1 MNYRKIIPIFIIVLA
16 MLAVGCRPIIE
27 IKNDGDAES
36 SSITPILTP
45 NLSDEGKTDKTKAE
59 IAEMEKIE
67 FPDEAKSGVAEKADC
82 VIILD
87 DENTSINGNGAAYS
101 NGIVTIAKSGKYLI
115 TGKMSDGQIIVDSS
129 DSEKTELLLNGAW
142 IHCETGAAI
151 YVKNSEA
158 SKTTVELCDKS
169 VNILTDGTEH
179 ILEENSDE
187 PDAALFSKDD
197 LKISGS
203 GTLYIA
209 GNYSKGVHSKDDLE
223 LENATVYISS
233 VDDGFRGKDSVEIT
247 SGTLVIESG
256 ADGIRTNNTEDDGK
270 GYISISG
277 GHIEITSAFD
287 AVQAVTDLMITGGE
301 LVIQSGGGSVNSS
314 SNQNSDWGNWGGGF
328 GGGPGGGMMPPGGFG
343 GGMHGGRGE
352 RNAPNADEGFSEAAS
367 FTQTAQTTSDS
378 AKGLK
383 ADGDITIAGGVISID
398 SSDDS
403 IHGVNIEIKN
413 GTMMLTSGD
422 DGIHADTAV
431 KISGGDITVTKS
443 YEGIEGADIV
453 ISGGVM
459 NVTSSDDGLN
469 GAGGKDS
476 SSTTNRPGAGMFSSS
491 TGTLTVSG
499 GKIIVDASGDGID
512 INGSVTMTGGSVTV
526 YGSTNNGNGALDY
539 DKSFLI
545 SGGELFAFGSTGM
558 AQGVSASSEQNSI
571 FVGVSVDGG
580 KHLEVTDGNGV
591 NIVTITPPKAYSCV
605 LISTPQIEHGMAY
618 TFHLDGEKIGTITAE

>member
-187 PDAALFSKDD
+187 PDATLFSKDD

-223 LENATVYISS
+223 LENATVYILS
-233 VDDGFRGKDSVEIT
+233 VDNGFRGKDSVEIT

-422 DGIHADTAV
+422 DGIHADTAA

-512 INGSVTMTGGSVTV
+512 INGSITMTGGSVTV

-580 KHLEVTDGNGV
+580 KLLEVTDGNGV